1 MIVFVVAT
9 VLFTL
14 SEMWQSAGSWTL
26 AAELPPPGRR
36 GEYFGAFRMGNSAIE
51 MIGPAALIALAVT
64 TGGWGWFLIGGVF
77 LGAALAAVPLVD
89 WVARHRAAPTPEPT
103 PALT

>member
-1 MIVFVVAT
+1 
-9 VLFTL
+9 
-14 SEMWQSAGSWTL
+14 MWQSAGSWTL

-51 MIGPAALIALAVT
+51 MVAPASLIALAVT
-64 TGGWGWFLIGGVF
+64 TGGWGWLLIGGLF
-77 LGAALAAVPLVD
+77 LVAGLAAVPLVR
-89 WVARHRAAPTPEPT
+89 WAARHRPPAPAEPA